1 MRAGDLDRRITIEQ
15 STDTADSFGTPVP
28 GWSEL
33 DVVWAKVRR
42 RFGREFLE
50 GGVQAEADIVFT
62 IRYRSDVTHAM
73 RVVYDADNYD
83 IVSIIEVGRQ
93 EGLEIAAKAHVN

>member
-1 MRAGDLDRRITIEQ
+1 MRAGDLDRRVTIQ
-15 STDTADSFGTPVP
+15 SRGDVDDGFGQPQPTWP
-28 GWSEL
+28 EL

-62 IRYRSDVTHAM
+62 IRHRTDVTHAM
-73 RVVYDADNYD
+73 RIVYDGDNYD
-83 IVSIIEVGRQ
+83 IVSIIEIGRK
-93 EGLEIAAKAHVN
+93 EGLEIAAKAQVD